1 MAGHHDSLRGI
12 SEAIVTGSMVSVGTG
27 GDHRMHPNEVHQIP
41 EQPKPPPFVFTIPDI
56 RTLLK
61 PPVSESCKREIS
73 DDGIRLNLEDVANDH
88 DSLLSAR
95 DKKRARN
102 DNSKGNAPKRI
113 ATASCAPI
121 TYAYGRKDE
130 PNVLRP
136 SSPVASSRTLQY
148 NPYGSSGILLPSSP
162 KKRKKNERRKPK
174 KSDRVQKRV
183 EEDGDLL
190 LNSSNMQSLLDHFF
204 DPMNNVVVSA
214 AEYDGFFPSS
224 P

>member
-1 MAGHHDSLRGI
+1 
-12 SEAIVTGSMVSVGTG
+12 MVSVGTG
-27 GDHRMHPNEVHQIP
+27 GDHRLHPNEVHEIP
-41 EQPKPPPFVFTIPDI
+41 IQPTPPAFVFTVPDI
-56 RTLLK
+56 RALLK

-73 DDGIRLNLEDVANDH
+73 DDGIRLNLEDMANDN

-95 DKKRARN
+95 DKKRARKN
-102 DNSKGNAPKRI
+102 EDNNGSAPKRM
-113 ATASCAPI
+113 ATACAPI

-130 PNVLRP
+130 PNVMRP

-174 KSDRVQKRV
+174 KSDRVQKRHQD
-183 EEDGDLL
+183 EDDASL
-190 LNSSNMQSLLDHFF
+190 LNSSNIQSLLDHFF
-204 DPMNNVVVSA
+204 DPAGTVMSA
-214 AEYDGFFPSS
+214 AEYDGFVPSS